1 MSFIEEYEKL
11 LIWQYQDKPK
21 AKEHIRLLLTEYK
34 NIYDL
39 LNSIPDAFDLDKAVG
54 KQQDILGK
62 ILGIS
67 RNVPFAV
74 PKKYFGFED
83 QEDAYGFDDLA
94 EGVLAYPFRDLTEN
108 DYTSGQLDD
117 YQFRLF
123 LKAKAIKNNV
133 KAKMIDDDTRL
144 SLQNAIDFL
153 FSSKAYIVD
162 NKDMTMDIFID
173 LSFDFS
179 LIKYIQELD
188 LLPRPQG
195 VEYRFF
201 QSFSNDN
208 TFGFEDTPDSKPMG
222 DFDNLEVGGVFADII
237 II

>member
-1 MSFIEEYEKL
+1 
-11 LIWQYQDKPK
+11 
-21 AKEHIRLLLTEYK
+21 
-34 NIYDL
+34 
-39 LNSIPDAFDLDKAVG
+39 
-54 KQQDILGK
+54 
-62 ILGIS
+62 
-67 RNVPFAV
+67 
-74 PKKYFGFED
+74 
-83 QEDAYGFDDLA
+83 
-94 EGVLAYPFRDLTEN
+94 
-108 DYTSGQLDD
+108 
-117 YQFRLF
+117 
-123 LKAKAIKNNV
+123 
-133 KAKMIDDDTRL
+133 MIDDDTRL